1 MLNPYLTPGSQPI
14 AKQRREYRFT
24 FLSFLLYFYPL
35 LPVAGAYLAWGLSAL
50 ALGRMP
56 VAYRDYPENLA
67 ILICGYTGG
76 VTLLIAPIVLPF
88 GFWVAFRRPF
98 ACVSTPDV
106 SVTTRVVSLG
116 VFCAVVAIV
125 CLLFYYDPAGVLTWF
140 LD

>member
-24 FLSFLLYFYPL
+24 FLPFLLYFYPL

-76 VTLLIAPIVLPF
+76 ITLLIARIVLPF
-88 GFWVAFRRPF
+88 LDLCFGLRFGGHLAAFRRRT
-98 ACVSTPDV
+98 SW
-106 SVTTRVVSLG
+106 S
-116 VFCAVVAIV
+116 
-125 CLLFYYDPAGVLTWF
+125 
-140 LD
+140 